1 MIKSRILISMF
12 QVLTGIATTF
22 NIPYPEFYTNI
33 LRYLAAFELDLFNA
47 APIGCIV
54 NITFH
59 EIFLARTIIP
69 LVFIVF
75 LKLVPVIGPRMKTRM
90 KKKSGSAADSKEAF
104 DGFETAAFFIM
115 FLCLTANFLW
125 RISLVLSA
133 ACLSISLWIWE
144 VASRL
149 EATA

>member
-33 LRYLAAFELDLFNA
+33 LRYLAAFELDLFSA

-69 LVFIVF
+69 LVAIVF
-75 LKLVPVIGPRMKTRM
+75 LKLVPVIGARMKNI
-90 KKKSGSAADSKEAF
+90 GKEAF
-104 DGFETAAFFIM
+104 DGFETAAFFVM
-115 FLCLTANFLW
+115 FLVYPSCSQYVFAMFQCVEVDDGTSWLRRDF
-125 RISLVLSA
+125 
-133 ACLSISLWIWE
+133 SIDC
-144 VASRL
+144 AR
-149 EATA
+149 

>member
-69 LVFIVF
+69 LVVIVL
-75 LKLVPVIGPRMKTRM
+75 LKLVPVIGPKL
-90 KKKSGSAADSKEAF
+90 KKKSGSAVDSKEAT
-104 DGFETAAFFIM
+104 TA
-115 FLCLTANFLW
+115 T
-125 RISLVLSA
+125 SA
-133 ACLSISLWIWE
+133 SSVTTRTRSTDPPSSSALPPTQSTDS
-144 VASRL
+144 SGSS
-149 EATA
+149 